1 MPKTKGQGVVFGII
15 MSILMEF
22 GMGVYN
28 TAINAGY
35 VSMPGGLSNMENT
48 VFLDVLKETAYMWI
62 VVFVVSVLVG
72 NPLAKKLAGRI
83 ICPEK
88 DNPFFITLMISA
100 CTVLVMC
107 PTMSLVATVLF
118 NIILAHQPLTQIPAI
133 WVGTVLKNFPMALF
147 WNLFAAGPLTR
158 LCFRTVFRKCL
169 SEDSTNEK

>member
-1 MPKTKGQGVVFGII
+1 MPKTKGQGVMFGII

-48 VFLDVLKETAYMWI
+48 VFLDVLKETVYMWI
-62 VVFVVSVLVG
+62 VVFVVFVLVG

-107 PTMSLVATVLF
+107 PAMSLVATVLF
-118 NIILAHQPLTQIPAI
+118 SYIFQHKPVAQFFAI
-133 WVGTVLKNFPMALF
+133 WFGTLLKNFPMALL
-147 WNLFAAGPLTR
+147 WNLFAAGPITR
-158 LCFRTVFRKCL
+158 LCFRRIFKKQMT
-169 SEDSTNEK
+169 D

>member
-62 VVFVVSVLVG
+62 VVFVVPVAVG
-72 NPLAKKLAGRI
+72 NRVPI
-83 ICPEK
+83 
-88 DNPFFITLMISA
+88 
-100 CTVLVMC
+100 
-107 PTMSLVATVLF
+107 
-118 NIILAHQPLTQIPAI
+118 
-133 WVGTVLKNFPMALF
+133 
-147 WNLFAAGPLTR
+147 
-158 LCFRTVFRKCL
+158 
-169 SEDSTNEK
+169 